1 MTTAASH
8 PAFEL
13 SHSLAGVSR
22 LLGRWLVSRAV
33 AAREPAAS
41 IVSLAH
47 QEIHA
52 VTGFQGGSIE
62 CTEGCVWLTHDGDC
76 RDVVLE
82 AGQSHVADRGS
93 RLVIYAMASSAVRL
107 APCAAASR

>member
-1 MTTAASH
+1 MTTTASH

-13 SHSLAGVSR
+13 SHSFAGVSR
-22 LLGRWLVSRAV
+22 LLGRWLVSRPV
-33 AAREPAAS
+33 PARHTAAS

-47 QEIHA
+47 HEIHA
-52 VTGFQGGSIE
+52 VTSFQGGSIE

-76 RDVVLE
+76 RDVLLE
-82 AGQSHVADRGS
+82 AGQSHLADRGS

-107 APCAAASR
+107 LPRAALSH